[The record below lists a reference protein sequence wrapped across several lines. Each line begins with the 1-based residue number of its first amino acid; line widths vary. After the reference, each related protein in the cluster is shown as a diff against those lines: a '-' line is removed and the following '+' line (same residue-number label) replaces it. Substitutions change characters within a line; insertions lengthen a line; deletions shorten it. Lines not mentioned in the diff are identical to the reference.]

1 MTKWMVVQITEERPE
16 LTDNENSLC
25 LPIVADVEQATG
37 DELLNL
43 IETDAYEQGKQVQQF
58 LFTHH
63 IKRLDV
69 TISGQRTHDKAVACQ
84 VVFDGKDPLTFIT
97 RFGAV
102 RIPIQQAHCQAH
114 NQDFTP
120 LNRILPS
127 HQGCLT
133 TPGVQEL
140 SCLFAAL
147 CPSYELGNQLL
158 AIALQEPKLL
168 STSKSECLVET
179 HGRAW
184 RKQELTEANEVLK
197 ATAKTD
203 IPSLPLQSAPA
214 PRRSTL
220 GDELLEQVRQKL
232 ANVEL
237 EEPAAG
243 LSKLDW
249 KRIVTMAQAN
259 LANEETDWF
268 AELGPT
274 LRPGEV
280 VLLLDG
286 ILVKGRPKGS
296 KIEEC
301 CARIATPEGFLY
313 ISGPGQEFQLKVQ
326 AALKQLTTH
335 PAIAKLTVI
344 ADGARTIRT
353 FYAAELKDWV
363 CVTELI
369 LDWYH
374 LQKKC
379 HQLLSMVCHG
389 RQERAQVEDQLY
401 PLLWQGDVD
410 TAGQLLETL
419 RSKARHVDKLDELL
433 GYLDKHR
440 TEIPNY
446 DQRRA
451 NCQFNGAGMVEK
463 ENDLL
468 VARRQKHRGM
478 QWIAKGADF
487 ICALRTLWFNGLWA
501 SFWKSNLT
509 TSFAM
514 AG

>member
-1 MTKWMVVQITEERPE
+1 M
-16 LTDNENSLC
+16 
-25 LPIVADVEQATG
+25 
-37 DELLNL
+37 
-43 IETDAYEQGKQVQQF
+43 
-58 LFTHH
+58 
-63 IKRLDV
+63 
-69 TISGQRTHDKAVACQ
+69 
-84 VVFDGKDPLTFIT
+84 
-97 RFGAV
+97 
-102 RIPIQQAHCQAH
+102 
-114 NQDFTP
+114 
-120 LNRILPS
+120 
-127 HQGCLT
+127 
-133 TPGVQEL
+133 
-140 SCLFAAL
+140 FAAL

-168 STSKSECLVET
+168 STSKSEGLVET
-179 HGRAW
+179 QGRAV
-184 RKQELTEANEVLK
+184 RQQELTEANEVLQ

-203 IPSLPLQSAPA
+203 LPSLPLQAAPA
-214 PRRSTL
+214 PRRSRL

-232 ANVEL
+232 ADVER
-237 EEPAAG
+237 EEPPAG

-249 KRIVTMAQAN
+249 KRIVSMAQDN
-259 LANEETDWF
+259 LPNQESDWF
-268 AELGPT
+268 AELGAT
-274 LRPGEV
+274 LRPGQV

-286 ILVKGRPKGS
+286 ILVKGRPTGS

-301 CARIATPEGFLY
+301 CARIATRQGFLY
-313 ISGPGQEFQLKVQ
+313 ISGQGQEFQLKVQ

-335 PAIAKLTVI
+335 QAIAKLTVI

-353 FYAAELKDWV
+353 FSAAALADLV
-363 CVTELI
+363 SVTELI

-374 LQKKC
+374 LRKKC

-389 RQERAQVEDQLY
+389 HQAREKVEDQLY

-410 TAGQLLETL
+410 AAGQLLETL
-419 RSKARHVDKLDELL
+419 RPQARNLEKLDELL

-478 QWIAKGADF
+478 QWIAQGADF
-487 ICALRTLWFNGLWA
+487 ICALRTLWFNGRWA
-501 SFWKSNLT
+501 SFWKTDLT

-514 AG
+514 TG

>member
-1 MTKWMVVQITEERPE
+1 MAKWMVVQITEERPE

-25 LPIVADVEQATG
+25 LPLAEVEQAMG

-69 TISGQRTHDKAVACQ
+69 TLSSQRTHQEDADCQ
-84 VVFDGKDPLTFIT
+84 VVFDGQDPLTFIT
-97 RFGAV
+97 RFGV
-102 RIPIQQAHCQAH
+102 IRIPLQQAHCQAH
-114 NQDFTP
+114 DQDFTP
-120 LNRILPS
+120 LNQILPP

-140 SCLFAAL
+140 SCLFAAM

-168 STSKSECLVET
+168 SPSKSERLVET
-179 HGRAW
+179 HGRIL
-184 RKQELTEANEVLK
+184 REQELSRANEVLK
-197 ATAKTD
+197 TTAETE
-203 IPSLPLQSAPA
+203 IPSLPLQTAPT

-220 GDELLEQVRQKL
+220 GDELVAQVRQQL
-232 ANVEL
+232 ANAEL
-237 EEPAAG
+237 AEPPVG
-243 LSKLDW
+243 LSKMDW

-259 LANEETDWF
+259 LEHDQTADWF

-301 CARIATPEGFLY
+301 CARIATTEGFRY
-313 ISGPGQEFQLKVQ
+313 ISGQGQEFQLKVQ

-335 PAIAKLTVI
+335 QPIAKLTVI

-353 FYAAELKDWV
+353 FYAAALADLV
-363 CVTELI
+363 SVTELI

-389 RQERAQVEDQLY
+389 RQERAQLEDKLY
-401 PLLWQGDVD
+401 PLLWQGEVD
-410 TAGQLLETL
+410 AAGQLLEIL
-419 RSKARHVDKLDELL
+419 RPKARNVDKLDELL
-433 GYLDKHR
+433 DYLDKHR

-446 DQRRA
+446 DQRRS

-478 QWIAKGADF
+478 QWRAQGADF

-509 TSFAM
+509 TSLAM